1 MLRFLYW
8 ATNNNGK
15 QINFIDERLFEEGEV
30 IFYKGEQVTITDL
43 DIDKSISCQELK
55 MQMEDMRY
63 YV

>member
-8 ATNNNGK
+8 ATDNNGK

-55 MQMEDMRY
+55 MQMEDMSY

>member
-8 ATNNNGK
+8 ATSNNGK